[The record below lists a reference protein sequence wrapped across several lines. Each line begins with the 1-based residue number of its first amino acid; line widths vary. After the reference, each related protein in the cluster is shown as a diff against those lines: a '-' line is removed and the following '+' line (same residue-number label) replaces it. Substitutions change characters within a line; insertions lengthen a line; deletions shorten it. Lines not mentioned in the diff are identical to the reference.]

1 MTEPNEDQ
9 EDWQFAGARTFTV
22 DSVCW
27 TARIAGEG
35 NAGTGRF
42 AYGVLA
48 VILFHREDEERATR
62 FAYLPRGRLEY
73 LYEDELRRLFEEASA
88 VREPESEPPGTRPD
102 TRRRADGTVR

>member
-1 MTEPNEDQ
+1 MEPNEDQ
-9 EDWQFAGARTFTV
+9 EDWQFGGARMFTV
-22 DSVCW
+22 DTVRW

-35 NAGTGRF
+35 GAGTGEF
-42 AYGVLA
+42 ANGVLV

-62 FAYLPRGRLEY
+62 FAYLPRGRLEH